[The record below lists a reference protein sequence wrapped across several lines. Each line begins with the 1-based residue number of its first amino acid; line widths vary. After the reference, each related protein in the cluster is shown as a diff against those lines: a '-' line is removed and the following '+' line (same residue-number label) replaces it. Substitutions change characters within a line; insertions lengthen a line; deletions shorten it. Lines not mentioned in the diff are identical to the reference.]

1 MGTST
6 ITWQWRF
13 FPSLSDARAPHAN
26 VRTVP
31 ELQSTIYISDS
42 GDGKNG
48 GLSLQTAI
56 YSLERAEKL
65 VAGISGREQGSG
77 SKRTSQRRMSAR
89 CRRAFKGALVRRMA
103 VTMDRQCWL
112 GLGGGVCALLV

>member
-1 MGTST
+1 M
-6 ITWQWRF
+6 
-13 FPSLSDARAPHAN
+13 P
-26 VRTVP
+26 
-31 ELQSTIYISDS
+31 TIYISDS
-42 GDGKNG
+42 GDDKND

-65 VAGISGREQGSG
+65 GGGMNDCSFGQRVW
-77 SKRTSQRRMSAR
+77 KRIRSSQRTISPR

-103 VTMDRQCWL
+103 VTMDRRCWW